1 MIYFLVILKYNK
13 IADILF
19 YSFIIF
25 KIMKILL
32 LTFIICFISLFNAQG
47 IANSSSVNKDDMLQS
62 FRFEGA
68 DIDTVMT
75 QYCIWTGKTYLKTDD
90 VQSSISLK
98 VEKLTIKESIQVV
111 EALLAMNGIA
121 LVPMGEKFIK
131 VVQANSGDLVGQGMQ
146 IKIDD
151 KNIFSSDEF
160 VTTVIPLE
168 NVQVQEV
175 QAAVQHILHSYGKIL
190 TLERSNSIMIT
201 DTASNVK
208 RAKELVEFIDQATA
222 QIEQRIYQIN
232 HAESSDI
239 ASKIEEIVDAAKGDE
254 EKPEP
259 TGNPYARTPAGVVR
273 ASANPAIP
281 IQTST
286 QASIDS
292 TEASNAVL
300 IQGDVKILSD
310 ERTNILIIFSQSH
323 NFTFF
328 EKIIEVLDV
337 AVDPE
342 KIFEVINLE
351 YSDAEELASTL
362 NSLLGSGDNNSESKD
377 IDIDNKSK
385 ENNINSSISNNINL
399 SEETTILADIR
410 SNSILIMG
418 QKKDIIAIKQV
429 IAKLD
434 VKLEQVMIEAV
445 IFEVD
450 LTEEIKSGIDWLYR
464 PDSSSFTKSGNI
476 TQGILSYSEIIPDIT
491 TEMIIEASSKDENVR
506 VLSTPIIMTTDNTE
520 AKLIVGEQRPVVTST
535 STFGSSMGTQRSSY
549 EYKDIGIELSVIP
562 RINPQRVVVMEIKQA
577 ADQVGGTVNIDS
589 NSVPVIKNR
598 EFEAQISV
606 KDRETV
612 ALGGIITTRFVDDA
626 TKMPL
631 LGDIPFIGKYLF
643 GKTEKTEV
651 QTELIILLTP
661 YVLTSDSEIKKESEK
676 RYIGSSM
683 NEDDW
688 PKNGWSESNLKQMN
702 NKDLKVNN
710 YIKAMKEISKNSFNS
725 SEINHLDE

>member
-1 MIYFLVILKYNK
+1 
-13 IADILF
+13 
-19 YSFIIF
+19 
-25 KIMKILL
+25 MKILL
-32 LTFIICFISLFNAQG
+32 LITYMLGFLN
-47 IANSSSVNKDDMLQS
+47 IAYSQELLSVSNKGDQKLQS
-62 FRFEGA
+62 FKFEGA

-75 QYCIWTGKTYLKTDD
+75 QYCIWTDKTYLKTDN
-90 VQSSISLK
+90 VQANISLK
-98 VEKLTIKESIQVV
+98 VDRLTIDESIQVI
-111 EALLAMNGIA
+111 EAILAMNSIA

-131 VVQANSGDLVGQGMQ
+131 VVQANSGDLVGQGMD
-146 IKIDD
+146 IKIDE
-151 KNIFSSDEF
+151 KEFFSSDEF
-160 VTTVIPLE
+160 ITTIIPLE

-175 QAAVQHILHSYGKIL
+175 QAAVQHVLHSYGKIL

-201 DTASNVK
+201 DTAVNVK

-222 QIEQRIYQIN
+222 QIEQRIYQIK
-232 HAESSDI
+232 HAESSNI
-239 ASKIEEIVDAAKGDE
+239 ASKIEEIVNAAKGDE
-254 EKPEP
+254 DKPI
-259 TGNPYARTPAGVVR
+259 TTNPYARTPAGVVR
-273 ASANPAIP
+273 ASANPS
-281 IQTST
+281 TSNPST
-286 QASIDS
+286 SKASISS
-292 TEASNAVL
+292 TEGSNAVL

-337 AVDPE
+337 VVDPE

-351 YSDAEELASTL
+351 YSDAEELAATL
-362 NSLLGSGDNNSESKD
+362 NSLLGSENKKSEKKD
-377 IDIDNKSK
+377 ISTTNNTKNNANKSD
-385 ENNINSSISNNINL
+385 ETNNINL

-418 QKKDIIAIKQV
+418 EKKDINAIKQV
-429 IAKLD
+429 IGKLD

-450 LTEEIKSGIDWLYR
+450 LTDNIKSGIDWLNKT
-464 PDSSSFTKSGNI
+464 DNSTSTNSIIG
-476 TQGILSYSEIIPDIT
+476 GVLSYSEIIPDIST
-491 TEMIIEASSKDENVR
+491 KMIIDASSSTDNVR

-562 RINPQRVVVMEIKQA
+562 RINPQRVVVLEISQS
-577 ADQVGGTVNIDS
+577 ADQVGTDIEIDS

-612 ALGGIITTRFVDDA
+612 ALGGIITTRFEDDA
-626 TKMPL
+626 IKIPI
-631 LGDIPFIGKYLF
+631 LGDIPIIGKLLF
-643 GKTEKTEV
+643 GKTEKKEV

-661 YVLTSDSEIKKESEK
+661 YVLTSDKEIKEEIEK
-676 RYIGSSM
+676 RYLGSNMETS
-683 NEDDW
+683 DW
-688 PKNGWSESNLKQMN
+688 PKKGWSDSNLRFI
-702 NKDLKVNN
+702 KDKNFKEQPN
-710 YIKAMKEISKNSFNS
+710 INDYIKSMKENSKNKLES
-725 SEINHLDE
+725 SVKNKIYE

>member
-1 MIYFLVILKYNK
+1 
-13 IADILF
+13 
-19 YSFIIF
+19 
-25 KIMKILL
+25 MKILL
-32 LTFIICFISLFNAQG
+32 ITFIISIINLVNAQDVVVSNT
-47 IANSSSVNKDDMLQS
+47 IKNDNKLQS

-75 QYCIWTGKTYLKTDD
+75 QYCIWTEKTYLKTDD

-98 VEKLTIKESIQVV
+98 VDKLTINESIQVV

-131 VVQANSGDLVGQGMQ
+131 VVQANSGDLVGQGME
-146 IKIDD
+146 IKITDE
-151 KNIFSSDEF
+151 NIFSSDEF

-175 QAAVQHILHSYGKIL
+175 QAAVQHVLHSFGKIL

-222 QIEQRIYQIN
+222 QIEQRIYQIKY
-232 HAESSDI
+232 AESSDI
-239 ASKIEEIVDAAKGDE
+239 ASKIEEIVNAAQGDE
-254 EKPEP
+254 EKPEI
-259 TGNPYARTPAGVVR
+259 TGNPYARTPTGIVR
-273 ASANPAIP
+273 ASANPTTSV
-281 IQTST
+281 QNST
-286 QASIDS
+286 QASIDA

-310 ERTNILIIFSQSH
+310 ERTNILIIFSQAH

-337 AVDPE
+337 PVDPE

-351 YSDAEELASTL
+351 YSDAEELAGTL
-362 NSLLGSGDNNSESKD
+362 NSLLGSSDNKTESKGTN
-377 IDIDNKSK
+377 IDNKSN
-385 ENNINSSISNNINL
+385 ENTTNSSISNNINL
-399 SEETTILADIR
+399 SKETTILADIR

-418 QKKDIIAIKQV
+418 EEKDIIAIKQV

-464 PDSSSFTKSGNI
+464 PDNSSFTKSGNI
-476 TQGILSYSEIIPDIT
+476 TQGILSYSEIIPNIT
-491 TEMIIEASSKDENVR
+491 TEMIVEASSKDENVR
-506 VLSTPIIMTTDNTE
+506 ILSTPIIMTTDNTE
-520 AKLIVGEQRPVVTST
+520 AKLVVGEQRPVVTST

-626 TKMPL
+626 TKMPI

-676 RYIGSSM
+676 RYMGTNM
-683 NEDDW
+683 DENDW
-688 PKNGWSESNLKQMN
+688 PKNRWSESNLRQLN
-702 NKDLKVNN
+702 NKSLKINN
-710 YIKAMKEISKNSFNS
+710 YIKTMKEISKNSFNS
-725 SEINHLDE
+725 SEKNNLNE